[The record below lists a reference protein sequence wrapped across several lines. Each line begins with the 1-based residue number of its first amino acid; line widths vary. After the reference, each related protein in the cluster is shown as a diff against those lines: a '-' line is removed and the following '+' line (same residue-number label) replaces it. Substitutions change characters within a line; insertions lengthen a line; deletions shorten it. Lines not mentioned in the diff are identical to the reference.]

1 MRGLKLSKDYHKAKQ
16 LRRTPGGVRGL
27 KHPQLPLLLHL
38 SWSHPARGA
47 WIETYNWLLQMQIR
61 GSLTPPGV
69 RALKRKVL
77 TQFKYESR
85 CRTPPG
91 VHALKR
97 RLNRHYRARKRGASR
112 DKDIPLFDLMELF
125 IIGINEHN
133 SPFFSLLAFFY
144 TTF

>member
-1 MRGLKLSKDYHKAKQ
+1 
-16 LRRTPGGVRGL
+16 
-27 KHPQLPLLLHL
+27 
-38 SWSHPARGA
+38 
-47 WIETYNWLLQMQIR
+47 MQIR
-61 GSLTPPGV
+61 GSLTPPGM

-133 SPFFSLLAFFY
+133 SPFFSLLAFFTQRFRNSVNYFTFSTSPFSNSILIERSCYKNY
-144 TTF
+144 TPQYLLRRLQ